1 MKDQVFTGAQPLDAG
16 AQPGQAA
23 TSPSQEPATSQV
35 NTEPATPVE
44 LAEGNA
50 KPGETTPPAAQSTD
64 ELAKYK
70 DPKTGLFFGKYK
82 TAADAFDA
90 HTELRRV
97 MGQQGTLLDTLRNQ
111 QQAQQQAQQ
120 PQVQPQVQ
128 QPQMQGADI
137 QAQLSAMMAQDPAQ
151 ALMYMAQLT
160 RQQTLRDVAQTVG
173 PVLQSQMLE
182 GQVAKLAQQY
192 PDFADLKDDIQEVL
206 KKDNGAT
213 LRSVQ
218 QNPALLEDVYWMA
231 RGKASERLI
240 RTARENAVAEANKNN
255 AVKPG
260 AGGAPG
266 AARVADGSITEESIV
281 TGIFEKQAATSV
293 FK

>member
-1 MKDQVFTGAQPLDAG
+1 MEDQVFTGAQPLDAG

-44 LAEGNA
+44 PAEGNA

-111 QQAQQQAQQ
+111 QQAQTA
-120 PQVQPQVQ
+120 PRVQPQVQ
-128 QPQMQGADI
+128 QPQAQGVDI

-173 PVLQSQMLE
+173 PVLQAQLLE
-182 GQVAKLAQQY
+182 GQVSKLAQQY

-206 KKDNGAT
+206 KNGST
-213 LRSVQ
+213 LQSVQ

-240 RTARENAVAEANKNN
+240 RTARENAVAEANKSN